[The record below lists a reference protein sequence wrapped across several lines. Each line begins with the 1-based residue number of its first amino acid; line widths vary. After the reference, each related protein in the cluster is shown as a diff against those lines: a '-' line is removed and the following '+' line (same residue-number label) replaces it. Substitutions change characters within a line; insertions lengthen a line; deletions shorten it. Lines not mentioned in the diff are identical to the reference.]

1 VSFDSNNSRRGFTL
15 IELMVVVLVIGI
27 LVTVALPRVLSKAD
41 HQPLVDATQRVI
53 AMADFGRNKAATTFS
68 AFGMQIVPT
77 DGTAAGTVS
86 LFQGAGPDCGSIDVT
101 GAALRTLDLDELIPS
116 ESADATLVQVRIEQV
131 VPATAEVLCF
141 TPDGRTVDAST
152 NLPVAPDTDDG
163 TDYAAGDAVIV
174 LRQYLGAVA
183 ATIPHNV
190 IIPFS
195 GTVRFTFGEDVR
207 SAAGEGGT

>member
-1 VSFDSNNSRRGFTL
+1 MSFDSKDIRRGFTL

-27 LVTVALPRVLSKAD
+27 LVTVGLPRVLSKAQ

-53 AMADFGRNKAATTFS
+53 AMTDFGRNRAATTFS

-77 DGTAAGTVS
+77 DGTAAGSVA

-101 GAALRTLDLDELIPS
+101 GAALRTFDLDDLIPT
-116 ESADATLVQVRIEQV
+116 ETDEATTVQVRVERV
-131 VPATAEVLCF
+131 VPASAVVLCF

-163 TDYAAGDAVIV
+163 TAYAAGDAVIV
-174 LRQYLGAVA
+174 LRQYEGGVA

-195 GTVRFTFGEDVR
+195 GTARFTFGEDVR
-207 SAAGEGGT
+207 SAAGQGGT

>member
-1 VSFDSNNSRRGFTL
+1 MSFETKNDRRGFTL

-27 LVTVALPRVLSKAD
+27 LVTVALPRVLSKAE
-41 HQPLVDATQRVI
+41 HQPLVDATQRVM
-53 AMADFGRNKAATTFS
+53 AMADFGRNKAATTFA
-68 AFGMQIVPT
+68 AFGMQIVPS
-77 DGTAAGTVS
+77 DGTTAGTVA

-101 GAALRTLDLDELIPS
+101 GTALRTFDLDDLIPS
-116 ESADATLVQVRIEQV
+116 ESDEATAVQVRVEQV
-131 VPATAEVLCF
+131 VPASAVLLCF

-163 TDYAAGDAVIV
+163 DGYAAGDAVIV
-174 LRQYLGAVA
+174 LRQYLDGVA
-183 ATIPHNV
+183 ATFPHNI